1 MKRLAGAIAALAVIA
16 PAQAAAETGAQ
27 VRALARAAET
37 SPAAL
42 ARLRAVTSVDGRPV
56 KLAAALD
63 TQDPAR
69 LAARLRV
76 LAARSE
82 AAPPLGARAAAR
94 SILSGRRFH
103 GSSVPRPF
111 HGFLVWLGKRV
122 RPVRHAVEWLGRRV
136 PGGDWAVWAVL
147 AALVLAASAYVGF
160 RTARRRGAAL
170 LDHAERARR
179 TVTVDP
185 AALERQA
192 DEAEAAGDAA
202 GALRLR
208 FRAGL
213 VRLGRARV
221 VPLRDSLTS
230 GEARRLVAFAEFDVL
245 ARTHD
250 EVAYGGRPAR
260 SEDAAAARL
269 GWPRVLAA
277 KGVRR

>member
-1 MKRLAGAIAALAVIA
+1 MKRLAVAAAAAALIA
-16 PAQAAAETGAQ
+16 PAHAAAETGAEIR
-27 VRALARAAET
+27 VLARNAET

-56 KLAAALD
+56 DLSAALATRD
-63 TQDPAR
+63 RGELVAR
-69 LAARLRV
+69 LHV
-76 LAARSE
+76 LAGGGE
-82 AAPPLGARAAAR
+82 AAPPLRARQTAK
-94 SILSGRRFH
+94 SILAGRRFH

-111 HGFLVWLGKRV
+111 HGFLVWLGERF

-136 PGGDWAVWAVL
+136 PGGDWTVWSVL
-147 AALVLAASAYVGF
+147 AAIVLAASALVGF

-170 LDHAERARR
+170 LEHGERARR
-179 TVTVDP
+179 ATAVDP

-192 DEAEAAGDAA
+192 NEAEAAGDAA
-202 GALRLR
+202 RALRLR

-221 VPLRDSLTS
+221 VPLRESLTS
-230 GEARRLVAFAEFDVL
+230 GEARRLVASAEFDVL

-260 SEDAAAARL
+260 SEDAVAARL

-277 KGVRR
+277 KGVRT